1 MHQLDTD
8 GFDIVDASE
17 LEKSQKLL
25 ERSQK
30 QATNASRS
38 VTGSRA
44 FESMK
49 IKVTTGDERDED
61 ADSDNQPLNDI
72 SPLNG
77 SKRPGSN
84 YIGSNIESRQT
95 EGFGYN

>member
-1 MHQLDTD
+1 
-8 GFDIVDASE
+8 
-17 LEKSQKLL
+17 
-25 ERSQK
+25 
-30 QATNASRS
+30 
-38 VTGSRA
+38 
-44 FESMK
+44 MK

-77 SKRPGSN
+77 SKRPGAN

-95 EGFGYN
+95 EGFGYNQGLALDDEDEDQDLETSDIAGLSVS